1 MRSRFSRFLTSRFL
15 PYALASLWLVVV
27 LYPIVFLVQ
36 NSMKSQPQYYNGT
49 FWQLPK
55 PFSIANYVTVW
66 NNDFVRFFFN
76 SFLSV
81 GVSLVILLFAG
92 SLAAYGLS
100 RIRFRFRTLFYFI
113 FVGGLTIPIHIT
125 LIPVYELTRSLGIYD
140 RLIALI
146 GPFVA
151 FNLPVT
157 VFIVAAFMGEISQS
171 LEEAAYMDGAGR
183 WQIYARII
191 TPISRPA
198 LTAVGILDAVVL
210 WNQFIFPL
218 VLISSVEK
226 RPIPLALWNFQGQ
239 FSANIPL
246 MMAALVLA
254 SLPLF
259 IVYAIVRERLIE
271 GMVAGAIKG

>member
-1 MRSRFSRFLTSRFL
+1 MRSRASRLLTSRIV
-15 PYALASLWLVVV
+15 PYALSIVWLVVV
-27 LYPIVFLVQ
+27 LYPIIFLVQ

-49 FWQLPK
+49 FWQLPQ
-55 PFSIANYVTVW
+55 PFSLENYAKVW
-66 NNDFVRFFFN
+66 DADFPRFFFN
-76 SFLSV
+76 SFVSV
-81 GVSLVILLFAG
+81 SVSLAILLFAG

-100 RIRFRFRTLFYFI
+100 RIRFRFRTLFYFV

-125 LIPVYELTRSLGIYD
+125 LIPVYELTRMIGIYD
-140 RLIALI
+140 RLLALI

-157 VFIVAAFMGEISQS
+157 VFIVTAFMGEIPAS

-191 TPISRPA
+191 MPMSRPA
-198 LTAVGILDAVVL
+198 LTAVGILNSVVL